1 MTRPRPRALVLV
13 ALVLALVAAG
23 AAGWTGWSWWSATH
37 DDSLRYSQTRDEV
50 LRSAQQAIQNLNT
63 LDYRTA
69 ESGVDL
75 WVESTT
81 GTLRDQLTQGRQSFL
96 TQIRKAKTVTTAK
109 ILDGAVTE
117 LDDRAGK
124 AGVIVAIE
132 LTVTPATGRPATKR
146 ERLAGQLTRAG
157 STWKL
162 SSIGQVPVSAA

>member
-1 MTRPRPRALVLV
+1 MTRPRSLVLV

-23 AAGWTGWSWWSATH
+23 AAGWTGWSWWSAAH

-50 LRSAQQAIQNLNT
+50 LRSAQQAVQNLNT

-81 GTLRDQLTQGRQSFL
+81 GTLRDQLTQGRQNFL

-124 AGVIVAIE
+124 ASVIVAIE
-132 LTVTPATGRPATKR
+132 LTVTPAAGRPTTKR
-146 ERLAGQLTRAG
+146 ERLAGQLTRTG

>member
-1 MTRPRPRALVLV
+1 MTRPRFLVLA
-13 ALVLALVAAG
+13 ALVLALAAAG
-23 AAGWTGWSWWSATH
+23 AAGWTGWSWWSAAH
-37 DDSLRYSQTRDEV
+37 DDSLRYSHTRDEV
-50 LRSAQQAIQNLNT
+50 LRSAEQAIQNLNT

-69 ESGVDL
+69 EKGVDL
-75 WVESTT
+75 WTESTT
-81 GTLRDQLTQGRQSFL
+81 GTLRDQLTQGRQNFL

-124 AGVIVAIE
+124 ASVIVAIE
-132 LTVTPATGRPATKR
+132 LSVTPATGRPTTKR
-146 ERLAGQLTRAG
+146 ERLAGQLTRIG